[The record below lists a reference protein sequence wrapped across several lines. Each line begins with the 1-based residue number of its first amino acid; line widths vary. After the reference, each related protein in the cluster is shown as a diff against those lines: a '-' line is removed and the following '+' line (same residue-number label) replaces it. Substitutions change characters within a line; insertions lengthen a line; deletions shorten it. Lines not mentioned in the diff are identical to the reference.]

1 MRKIVSVLSAAVLT
15 LTLCACSSG
24 SSTSS
29 ITVAGSTTCL
39 PIAEIAAEGF
49 KEETGIDVLVSGLGS
64 SAGIEAVSAGTADI
78 ASSSRGLNADEQD
91 LGLTPI
97 VIAHDGIA
105 VIVNDDNPVDNLS
118 TEQLRDIYAGKITNW
133 KEVGGEDLRI
143 QVINRDEASGTR
155 EAFRTIVMDGTPFDR
170 RSAVLSGTGQVRDVV
185 SRSRGAIGYISLG
198 FVDSLNAKTSVK
210 AVSVNHVE
218 ASEKTVA
225 SGGYPISRDLYFFVK
240 GAPSQQAQDYIDYVT
255 SEKMDKQIREAGFIP
270 VTNDEKGSSMEAQEN
285 SQTEQNVQTPKKR
298 ELALVSRST
307 YIKEKALQWIF
318 FACAFLAVVTVILI
332 FVFTTYSALP
342 VFTDIGLADFFSFTW
357 APSEGHYG
365 IMSLLAGSGLVTVGA
380 LAMGVPLGVGTAV
393 YLVEIAGK
401 RVRKLISPAV
411 DLLAGIPSIIYGF
424 FGMIIIRPFIAQLTG
439 GLGFGALTAWFV
451 LAIMIV
457 PTITTLTI
465 DALNSIPMGIREA
478 SYAMGATKWQT
489 IYKVVLP
496 AAKLGIVDA
505 IVLGMGRA
513 IGETMAVLMV
523 VGNAPVIPDS
533 IASPISTLTSQIA
546 LDMSY
551 SSGLHRSALFGM
563 GVVLFIISATLV
575 GIVRLISK
583 KKRG

>member
-1 MRKIVSVLSAAVLT
+1 MRKIASVLSAAVLT

-133 KEVGGEDLRI
+133 KEVGGEDLKI

-198 FVDSLNAKTSVK
+198 FVESLNAKTSVK

-240 GAPSQQAQDYIDYVT
+240 GTPSQQAQDYIDYVT
-255 SEKMDKQIREAGFIP
+255 SERWTSRFARRALFPSPTTERG
-270 VTNDEKGSSMEAQEN
+270 VSSVEAQETP
-285 SQTEQNVQTPKKR
+285 QIEQETQAPKKR

-307 YIKEKALQWIF
+307 YLKEKALQWIF

-393 YLVEIAGK
+393 YLVEIASK

-533 IASPISTLTSQIA
+533 ISSPISTLTSQIA

-563 GVVLFIISATLV
+563 GVVLFIISAALV

-583 KKRG
+583 KRG

>member
-1 MRKIVSVLSAAVLT
+1 MLT

-105 VIVNDDNPVDNLS
+105 VIANDDNPVDNLS

-133 KEVGGEDLRI
+133 KEVGGEDLKI

-198 FVDSLNAKTSVK
+198 FVESLNAKTSVK

-240 GAPSQQAQDYIDYVT
+240 GTPSQQAQDYIDYVT

-270 VTNDEKGSSMEAQEN
+270 VTNDGKGSE
-285 SQTEQNVQTPKKR
+285 
-298 ELALVSRST
+298 
-307 YIKEKALQWIF
+307 
-318 FACAFLAVVTVILI
+318 
-332 FVFTTYSALP
+332 
-342 VFTDIGLADFFSFTW
+342 
-357 APSEGHYG
+357 
-365 IMSLLAGSGLVTVGA
+365 
-380 LAMGVPLGVGTAV
+380 
-393 YLVEIAGK
+393 
-401 RVRKLISPAV
+401 
-411 DLLAGIPSIIYGF
+411 
-424 FGMIIIRPFIAQLTG
+424 
-439 GLGFGALTAWFV
+439 
-451 LAIMIV
+451 
-457 PTITTLTI
+457 
-465 DALNSIPMGIREA
+465 
-478 SYAMGATKWQT
+478 
-489 IYKVVLP
+489 
-496 AAKLGIVDA
+496 
-505 IVLGMGRA
+505 
-513 IGETMAVLMV
+513 
-523 VGNAPVIPDS
+523 
-533 IASPISTLTSQIA
+533 
-546 LDMSY
+546 
-551 SSGLHRSALFGM
+551 
-563 GVVLFIISATLV
+563 
-575 GIVRLISK
+575 
-583 KKRG
+583 

>member
-1 MRKIVSVLSAAVLT
+1 MRKIVSVLSASVLT
-15 LTLCACSSG
+15 FTLCACSSG

-97 VIAHDGIA
+97 VIAH
-105 VIVNDDNPVDNLS
+105 VDNLS

-133 KEVGGEDLRI
+133 KEVGGEDLKI

-270 VTNDEKGSSMEAQEN
+270 VTNDEKGSE
-285 SQTEQNVQTPKKR
+285 
-298 ELALVSRST
+298 
-307 YIKEKALQWIF
+307 
-318 FACAFLAVVTVILI
+318 
-332 FVFTTYSALP
+332 
-342 VFTDIGLADFFSFTW
+342 
-357 APSEGHYG
+357 
-365 IMSLLAGSGLVTVGA
+365 
-380 LAMGVPLGVGTAV
+380 
-393 YLVEIAGK
+393 
-401 RVRKLISPAV
+401 
-411 DLLAGIPSIIYGF
+411 
-424 FGMIIIRPFIAQLTG
+424 
-439 GLGFGALTAWFV
+439 
-451 LAIMIV
+451 
-457 PTITTLTI
+457 
-465 DALNSIPMGIREA
+465 
-478 SYAMGATKWQT
+478 
-489 IYKVVLP
+489 
-496 AAKLGIVDA
+496 
-505 IVLGMGRA
+505 
-513 IGETMAVLMV
+513 
-523 VGNAPVIPDS
+523 
-533 IASPISTLTSQIA
+533 
-546 LDMSY
+546 
-551 SSGLHRSALFGM
+551 
-563 GVVLFIISATLV
+563 
-575 GIVRLISK
+575 
-583 KKRG
+583 

>member
-1 MRKIVSVLSAAVLT
+1 MRKIASVLSAAVLT

-49 KEETGIDVLVSGLGS
+49 KEETGTDVLVSGLGS
-64 SAGIEAVSAGTADI
+64 SAGIEAVSA
-78 ASSSRGLNADEQD
+78 LNADEQD

-133 KEVGGEDLRI
+133 KEVGGEDLKI

-198 FVDSLNAKTSVK
+198 FVESLNATTSVK

-240 GAPSQQAQDYIDYVT
+240 GTPSQQAQDYIDYVT

-270 VTNDEKGSSMEAQEN
+270 VTNDEKGSE
-285 SQTEQNVQTPKKR
+285 
-298 ELALVSRST
+298 
-307 YIKEKALQWIF
+307 
-318 FACAFLAVVTVILI
+318 
-332 FVFTTYSALP
+332 
-342 VFTDIGLADFFSFTW
+342 
-357 APSEGHYG
+357 
-365 IMSLLAGSGLVTVGA
+365 
-380 LAMGVPLGVGTAV
+380 
-393 YLVEIAGK
+393 
-401 RVRKLISPAV
+401 
-411 DLLAGIPSIIYGF
+411 
-424 FGMIIIRPFIAQLTG
+424 
-439 GLGFGALTAWFV
+439 
-451 LAIMIV
+451 
-457 PTITTLTI
+457 
-465 DALNSIPMGIREA
+465 
-478 SYAMGATKWQT
+478 
-489 IYKVVLP
+489 
-496 AAKLGIVDA
+496 
-505 IVLGMGRA
+505 
-513 IGETMAVLMV
+513 
-523 VGNAPVIPDS
+523 
-533 IASPISTLTSQIA
+533 
-546 LDMSY
+546 
-551 SSGLHRSALFGM
+551 
-563 GVVLFIISATLV
+563 
-575 GIVRLISK
+575 
-583 KKRG
+583 

>member
-105 VIVNDDNPVDNLS
+105 FIVNDDNPVDNLS

-198 FVDSLNAKTSVK
+198 FVESLNAKTSVK

-225 SGGYPISRDLYFFVK
+225 SGGYPFVLCE
-240 GAPSQQAQDYIDYVT
+240 G
-255 SEKMDKQIREAGFIP
+255 
-270 VTNDEKGSSMEAQEN
+270 
-285 SQTEQNVQTPKKR
+285 
-298 ELALVSRST
+298 
-307 YIKEKALQWIF
+307 
-318 FACAFLAVVTVILI
+318 CAFA
-332 FVFTTYSALP
+332 
-342 VFTDIGLADFFSFTW
+342 
-357 APSEGHYG
+357 
-365 IMSLLAGSGLVTVGA
+365 AGA
-380 LAMGVPLGVGTAV
+380 
-393 YLVEIAGK
+393 
-401 RVRKLISPAV
+401 
-411 DLLAGIPSIIYGF
+411 
-424 FGMIIIRPFIAQLTG
+424 
-439 GLGFGALTAWFV
+439 
-451 LAIMIV
+451 
-457 PTITTLTI
+457 
-465 DALNSIPMGIREA
+465 
-478 SYAMGATKWQT
+478 
-489 IYKVVLP
+489 
-496 AAKLGIVDA
+496 
-505 IVLGMGRA
+505 
-513 IGETMAVLMV
+513 
-523 VGNAPVIPDS
+523 
-533 IASPISTLTSQIA
+533 
-546 LDMSY
+546 
-551 SSGLHRSALFGM
+551 GLHRLRD
-563 GVVLFIISATLV
+563 
-575 GIVRLISK
+575 VRKDGQADS
-583 KKRG
+583 RGGLYSRHQRREGE